1 MTRLIIPALRCLL
14 LLVAFPLVNVSCSGR
29 AAEFPGLGP
38 AGDLVSI
45 EFEAGG
51 VETLQGRNARRQL
64 VITGVYSSGQK
75 RDVTHA
81 VRYSVDKPEV
91 LKVDADGLVT
101 PLADGEATITATT
114 PEQKSVTVK
123 LQTKACGEELP
134 INFVNEVVPIF
145 TRLGCNA
152 GGCHGKSDGQ
162 NGFKLSL
169 LGFYPDEDY
178 EYIVHESLGRRV
190 FPAEPEFSLLLLKPA
205 NLLPHGGGKR
215 MAPGTYEWDLIVSW
229 IRQGMPYGSES
240 DAKLQ
245 RIEIIPSVRR
255 MHFNTSQQLSVIG
268 HYSDG
273 TKRDVTRLA
282 SYESNQPDMAL
293 VRDNGTVSVSTTPG
307 ESAVMVRFQGEVG
320 VFRGEIP
327 QGLPVTQTPPE
338 KGFIDTLAIGRLKVL
353 GIPPSPLC
361 DDATFIRRAT
371 LDITGQLPA
380 ERDVEAFLAD
390 TNPAK
395 RDALV
400 DRLVDSPGY
409 AEYFA
414 NKWSAVLRNKRRN
427 NNDMP
432 YTYRFHAWIRDS
444 LAANLPYDEFV
455 RNIITATGDVETHP
469 PSAWYR
475 EVATSTAQLEDV
487 GQLFLGTRL
496 ACAKCHHHPFE
507 RWSQQ
512 DYYQFEAFFSQVGLK
527 TSRFNPQAN
536 MPDMVFLKGNVP
548 TATNPRSKE
557 AVKPAGLGAEPLE
570 LPAYEDARHRL
581 VDWMVAPE
589 NPFFAKTLVNRY
601 WKHFFG
607 RGIVDPEDDLR
618 VTNPPSN
625 PELLDALAKHFVD
638 HRYDLK
644 DLVRTICKSSMYQ
657 LSSEPT
663 EFNIADKQNFSSF
676 YPRRLNAEV
685 LYDAINS
692 VVGLPANFNGV
703 PPEMTAVQLPD
714 NGFNNYF
721 LQVFGKPESE
731 SACEC
736 ERSPEANLAQSL
748 HLLNSGDIQNRL
760 QSGQGIAAE
769 LAKDM
774 QTADDV
780 KATRLYFRGFARKP
794 NDNEMALIRDHL
806 SRTENKQQAWEDIL
820 WAMINAK
827 EFQFV
832 K

>member
-1 MTRLIIPALRCLL
+1 
-14 LLVAFPLVNVSCSGR
+14 
-29 AAEFPGLGP
+29 
-38 AGDLVSI
+38 
-45 EFEAGG
+45 
-51 VETLQGRNARRQL
+51 
-64 VITGVYSSGQK
+64 
-75 RDVTHA
+75 
-81 VRYSVDKPEV
+81 
-91 LKVDADGLVT
+91 
-101 PLADGEATITATT
+101 
-114 PEQKSVTVK
+114 
-123 LQTKACGEELP
+123 
-134 INFVNEVVPIF
+134 
-145 TRLGCNA
+145 
-152 GGCHGKSDGQ
+152 
-162 NGFKLSL
+162 
-169 LGFYPDEDY
+169 
-178 EYIVHESLGRRV
+178 
-190 FPAEPEFSLLLLKPA
+190 
-205 NLLPHGGGKR
+205 
-215 MAPGTYEWDLIVSW
+215 
-229 IRQGMPYGSES
+229 
-240 DAKLQ
+240 
-245 RIEIIPSVRR
+245 
-255 MHFNTSQQLSVIG
+255 
-268 HYSDG
+268 
-273 TKRDVTRLA
+273 
-282 SYESNQPDMAL
+282 
-293 VRDNGTVSVSTTPG
+293 
-307 ESAVMVRFQGEVG
+307 
-320 VFRGEIP
+320 
-327 QGLPVTQTPPE
+327 
-338 KGFIDTLAIGRLKVL
+338 
-353 GIPPSPLC
+353 
-361 DDATFIRRAT
+361 
-371 LDITGQLPA
+371 
-380 ERDVEAFLAD
+380 
-390 TNPAK
+390 
-395 RDALV
+395 
-400 DRLVDSPGY
+400 
-409 AEYFA
+409 
-414 NKWSAVLRNKRRN
+414 
-427 NNDMP
+427 
-432 YTYRFHAWIRDS
+432 
-444 LAANLPYDEFV
+444 
-455 RNIITATGDVETHP
+455 
-469 PSAWYR
+469 
-475 EVATSTAQLEDV
+475 
-487 GQLFLGTRL
+487 
-496 ACAKCHHHPFE
+496 
-507 RWSQQ
+507 
-512 DYYQFEAFFSQVGLK
+512 
-527 TSRFNPQAN
+527 
-536 MPDMVFLKGNVP
+536 MPDMVYLKGNVP

-581 VDWMVAPE
+581 VDWMVARE

-760 QSGQGIAAE
+760 QNGQGIAAE

-780 KATRLYFRGFARKP
+780 KAARLYLRGFARKP
-794 NDNEMALIRDHL
+794 NDNEMTLIRDHL